1 MIRFPKIEII
11 DQFLNHKDYLELSNL
26 NLNFKSTNNTIKVFH
41 NEIDN
46 NFKVTQYSIDPSI
59 IKKLQFNYH
68 ERAIS
73 ILKNICP
80 EKADLY
86 DYSDFTLICTDKNYK
101 FPIHDDIPNK
111 LLSGVVYLSPSENVG
126 TIFYSDKLGNN
137 KKIIEWKKNR
147 GVFFSRREQETW
159 HSYEGNG
166 ISDRLVLVY
175 NLNTKNIKK
184 VFEIEK
190 KNYFKGMFRY
200 RLNPFFHKYFKK
212 TF

>member
-11 DQFLNHKDYLELSNL
+11 DQFLNHKDYLELCNL

-41 NEIDN
+41 NKIDN

-137 KKIIEWKKNR
+137 KKLLSGKRIEVYFSQEENKKL
-147 GVFFSRREQETW
+147 
-159 HSYEGNG
+159 G
-166 ISDRLVLVY
+166 ILMKEMEFQID
-175 NLNTKNIKK
+175 
-184 VFEIEK
+184 
-190 KNYFKGMFRY
+190 
-200 RLNPFFHKYFKK
+200 
-212 TF
+212 

>member
-1 MIRFPKIEII
+1 MIISPKIEII
-11 DQFLNHKDYLELSNL
+11 DQFLNQEDYLELCNL
-26 NLNFKSTNNTIKVFH
+26 KLNFKSTNNTIKVFH
-41 NEIDN
+41 NKIDY
-46 NFKVTQYSIDPSI
+46 NFNVTQYSIDPLI
-59 IKKLQFNYH
+59 IKKLQSNYH
-68 ERAIS
+68 ERAIG

-86 DYSDFTLICTDKNYK
+86 DYSDFTLICTDKNYR

-111 LLSGVVYLSPSENVG
+111 LLSGVIYLSPSENVG

-166 ISDRLVLVY
+166 ISV
-175 NLNTKNIKK
+175 
-184 VFEIEK
+184 
-190 KNYFKGMFRY
+190 
-200 RLNPFFHKYFKK
+200 
-212 TF
+212 